1 VQITFGTEVR
11 ERSTLYPH
19 VCRAVT
25 AATLD
30 NYTRAIYLR
39 SIAMWLLLV
48 LVINLL
54 LFGLMR
60 RALAG
65 IRIQQQIMSFSFLM
79 IMLQIVTGIAYY
91 HISFAA
97 IRAGIAYS
105 FGKPCIWR
113 AILFDAEFI
122 PVGNIHGGTHHDEV
136 GDFSKLIKFRLTFL
150 VVFSASI
157 SFIIAVKANGGNT
170 WGSLY
175 STTMWMNWLKLVAGG
190 FLVTAAANCFN
201 EVIEVDL
208 DKLMKRTMDRPM
220 PAGRM
225 TTGQG
230 LVLGLGMGM
239 AGTYILG
246 TLNILTG
253 LLSVFS
259 ILLYA
264 FAYTPLKRKSPV
276 AVFVGAIP
284 GALPALIGYVAG
296 QPHGRIDEIA
306 LILFSIQFVWQ
317 FVHFWAIAWVLD
329 DDYKLAGFRL
339 LPTQSRDKAARLL
352 PLYLP

>member
-1 VQITFGTEVR
+1 MKW
-11 ERSTLYPH
+11 
-19 VCRAVT
+19 A
-25 AATLD
+25 
-30 NYTRAIYLR
+30 
-39 SIAMWLLLV
+39 
-48 LVINLL
+48 
-54 LFGLMR
+54 
-60 RALAG
+60 
-65 IRIQQQIMSFSFLM
+65 
-79 IMLQIVTGIAYY
+79 
-91 HISFAA
+91 
-97 IRAGIAYS
+97 
-105 FGKPCIWR
+105 
-113 AILFDAEFI
+113 
-122 PVGNIHGGTHHDEV
+122 
-136 GDFSKLIKFRLTFL
+136 DFSKLIKFRLTFL

-264 FAYTPLKRKSPV
+264 FAYTPLKRKSPL

-284 GALPALIGYVAG
+284 GALPPLIGYVAA
-296 QPHGRIDEIA
+296 HGKIDTIA
-306 LILFSIQFVWQ
+306 LILFGIQFVWQ
-317 FVHFWAIAWVLD
+317 FPHFWAIAWVLD

-339 LPTQSRDKAARLL
+339 LPTGKRNLTSAIIALVFTLILL
-352 PLYLP
+352 PVSLLPTYLHFGG

>member
-1 VQITFGTEVR
+1 MKDFIK
-11 ERSTLYPH
+11 
-19 VCRAVT
+19 
-25 AATLD
+25 
-30 NYTRAIYLR
+30 
-39 SIAMWLLLV
+39 LV
-48 LVINLL
+48 
-54 LFGLMR
+54 
-60 RALAG
+60 
-65 IRIQQQIMSFSFLM
+65 
-79 IMLQIVTGIAYY
+79 
-91 HISFAA
+91 
-97 IRAGIAYS
+97 
-105 FGKPCIWR
+105 
-113 AILFDAEFI
+113 
-122 PVGNIHGGTHHDEV
+122 
-136 GDFSKLIKFRLTFL
+136 KLRLTLL

-175 STTMWMNWLKLVAGG
+175 STTMWINWLKLVVGG

-208 DKLMKRTMDRPM
+208 DRLMKRTMDRPM

-230 LVLGLGMGM
+230 LVLGLGMGV
-239 AGTYILG
+239 AGTYLLG
-246 TLNILTG
+246 SLNVLTG

-259 ILLYA
+259 IILYA

-306 LILFSIQFVWQ
+306 LILFAIQFVWQ
-317 FVHFWAIAWVLD
+317 FPHFWAIAWVLD

-339 LPTQSRDKAARLL
+339 LPSGKRDRTSAVITFVITLVLL
-352 PLYLP
+352 PVSLLPYLNHNAGIVLAIVSLIMSLIFVYQAFSLLRTLEISSARKLMFGSFYYLPVVQLLFLFDFVGK

>member
-1 VQITFGTEVR
+1 M
-11 ERSTLYPH
+11 
-19 VCRAVT
+19 
-25 AATLD
+25 
-30 NYTRAIYLR
+30 TR
-39 SIAMWLLLV
+39 
-48 LVINLL
+48 
-54 LFGLMR
+54 
-60 RALAG
+60 
-65 IRIQQQIMSFSFLM
+65 
-79 IMLQIVTGIAYY
+79 
-91 HISFAA
+91 
-97 IRAGIAYS
+97 
-105 FGKPCIWR
+105 
-113 AILFDAEFI
+113 
-122 PVGNIHGGTHHDEV
+122 

-175 STTMWMNWLKLVAGG
+175 SITMWVNWLKLVAGG

-208 DKLMKRTMDRPM
+208 DRLMKRTMDRPM

-239 AGTYILG
+239 AGTYLLG
-246 TLNILTG
+246 SLNILTG
-253 LLSVFS
+253 LLSVLS

-339 LPTQSRDKAARLL
+339 LPTQKRDRGSAIITVIFAIILL
-352 PLYLP
+352 PVSLLPTIYHYGGYYVGGVSLVCSLIFLYQAIDLLRTLQIKEARKLMFGSFFYLPVVQLMFLFDFIAK